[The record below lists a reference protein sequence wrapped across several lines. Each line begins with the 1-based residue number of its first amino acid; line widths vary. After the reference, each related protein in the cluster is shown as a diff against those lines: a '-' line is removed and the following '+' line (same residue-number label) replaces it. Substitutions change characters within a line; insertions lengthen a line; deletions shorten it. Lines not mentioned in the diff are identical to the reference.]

1 MKHRTVI
8 TLLGAAT
15 LALALGSAGCSTG
28 RVTNQN
34 QPGPQIGNA
43 VGTAAG
49 AVAGNVAGAAV
60 GVVEGGA
67 RAAGSAFTPQPT
79 RIIRHWREEKQPDGR
94 TIHVPVDYL
103 VDEHGRIIKE
113 VPPGT
118 AFR

>member
-1 MKHRTVI
+1 MKRFFLIGLVA
-8 TLLGAAT
+8 GAAVG
-15 LALALGSAGCSTG
+15 LMLSNVGCSTG

-34 QPGPQIGNA
+34 QPGPQVGQV

-67 RAAGSAFTPQPT
+67 QAVGSAFTPQPT
-79 RIIRHWREEKQPDGR
+79 RIVRNWREEKTPDGR